1 MDIEKGEGNGPL
13 SQAGYT
19 SATVVSTAANY
30 IMDKPEPFTHT
41 FRTYIRLRESG
52 KLNFKLWHSNAVDST
67 WNLGQEATG
76 SELGGEWL
84 IEAAYIADGGVEVNG
99 AVQEQTQVAVL
110 FDGSTMRKVRP
121 GESFWS
127 DEIAME
133 LPEGHLMVFTWT
145 LTTRSS
151 GRTIPYNVE
160 GILVSAYDAA
170 GNLAAQE
177 SADSFALSDNLLVLP
192 SFIGYK
198 KQVNKKLV
206 FLGDSITQGVR
217 TLKDEYEYW
226 VARIAAG
233 LGADYGVW
241 NIGSGWA
248 RAYDASADGVWLN
261 KAKQGD
267 EVVIVLG
274 VNDIDIGNRSTE
286 ELLSDLTVIISKLRE
301 ANDEVK
307 IILGTVPPF
316 NFQDEREH
324 TWRSVNSEI
333 LSNNLAG
340 VNRVF
345 DIAGL
350 LSLPAPHDHRIKPEY
365 MSNKDDPHPNGK
377 AGKAIADAFLNWY

>member
-1 MDIEKGEGNGPL
+1 MYIEKGEGNGAL

-52 KLNFKLWHSNAVDST
+52 KLNFKFWHSNAVDST

-84 IEAAYIADGGVEVNG
+84 IEAAYIADGGVEMNG

-110 FDGSTMRKVRP
+110 FEGSTTRNVKP

-127 DEIAME
+127 DEIALE

-160 GILVSAYDAA
+160 GILVSAYDAP

-177 SADSFALSDNLLVLP
+177 SADFFALSDNLLVLP

-241 NIGSGWA
+241 NLGSGWA
-248 RAYDASADGVWLN
+248 RAYDASADGAWLN

-267 EVVIVLG
+267 EVMIVLG
-274 VNDIDIGNRSTE
+274 VNDIDIGNRSVE

-301 ANDEVK
+301 ANAEVK

-316 NFQDEREH
+316 NFQDEREL

-340 VNRVF
+340 VDRVF

-350 LSLPAPHDHRIKPEY
+350 LSLPAPQEHRIRPEY
-365 MSNKDDPHPNGK
+365 MSNTDDPHPNGT
-377 AGKAIADAFLNWY
+377 AGKAIADAFLKWY